1 MRTSLSFTANIPV
14 LTLANSPINMKKD
27 AKFLSTQ
34 IARRS
39 TTPSKRPLK
48 GTKTNI
54 KVKNRGETRTVWSQ
68 FIAVHASAES
78 SRFLPFSGRGV
89 FYRYNLVYEFFLEPS
104 DNLNNWIMR
113 RLEYSCKYNAWG
125 SSHLLIYSVSLP
137 LFFL

>member
-54 KVKNRGETRTVWSQ
+54 KVKNRGETRTV
-68 FIAVHASAES
+68 
-78 SRFLPFSGRGV
+78 
-89 FYRYNLVYEFFLEPS
+89 
-104 DNLNNWIMR
+104 
-113 RLEYSCKYNAWG
+113 
-125 SSHLLIYSVSLP
+125 
-137 LFFL
+137 